1 MIGISIAT
9 KWEYEATLEYFGVKD
24 HERFV
29 YAYGE
34 YFKRTMNDTEL
45 VFYSTGVRKVNGVG
59 GNQYMISS
67 FHLTKVIVAGTC
79 AGIDDR
85 FSHLDIFVPDKA
97 VQYDCT
103 VKEIEPFIKQSF
115 IVDIDLCKYGN
126 DFYTGTIGTADKAVV
141 MWKDYVELKENE
153 ITIADTEAGAIAY
166 ICKKNDVECIIIK
179 GISDFPT
186 VESNSDTFESNI
198 DQINVYI
205 ENTPK
210 VMNKI
215 FGEYLNRFI

>member
-9 KWEYEATLEYFGVKD
+9 KWEYEATLEYFSINNN
-24 HERFV
+24 ERLD
-29 YAYGE
+29 YPYGE
-34 YFKRTMNDTEL
+34 YFIRTINDTEL
-45 VFYSTGVRKVNGVG
+45 VFYLTGVRKVNGVG
-59 GNQYMISS
+59 GNQYMISK
-67 FHLTKVIVAGTC
+67 FNLTKVIVAGTC
-79 AGIDDR
+79 AGIDER
-85 FSHLDIFVPDKA
+85 FSNLDIFVPNKA

-103 VKEIEPFIKQSF
+103 VKEIEPLIKQSF
-115 IVDIDLCKYGN
+115 IVDIDLSKYEN

-141 MWKDYVELKENE
+141 MWKDYLELKDNE

-166 ICKKNDVECIIIK
+166 ICMKNNVECIIIK

-186 VESNSDTFESNI
+186 NERYSDRFESNI
-198 DQINVYI
+198 EQINVYL

-215 FGEYLNRFI
+215 FGEYLTKFI

>member
-1 MIGISIAT
+1 MVGISIAT
-9 KWEYEATLEYFGVKD
+9 KWEYEATLEYFGVRD
-24 HERFV
+24 DERTD
-29 YAYGE
+29 YPYGE
-34 YFKRTMNDTEL
+34 YFKRTVNSSEL

-59 GNQYMISS
+59 GNQYMISR
-67 FHLTKVIVAGTC
+67 FNLTKVIVAGTC
-79 AGIDDR
+79 AGIDEK
-85 FSHLDIFVPDKA
+85 FSNLDILVPDKA

-103 VKEIEPFIKQSF
+103 VKEVEPLIKQSF
-115 IVDIDLCKYGN
+115 IVNLDLSKYGGG
-126 DFYTGTIGTADKAVV
+126 FYNGTIGTADKAVV
-141 MWKDYVELKENE
+141 MWKDYLELKENE

-186 VESNSDTFESNI
+186 DERSSDKFESNTE
-198 DQINVYI
+198 QISVYL

-215 FGEYLNRFI
+215 FSEYLKRFI

>member
-9 KWEYEATLEYFGVKD
+9 KWEYEATLEYFSIKEN
-24 HERFV
+24 ERFE
-29 YAYGE
+29 YPYGE
-34 YFKRTMNDTEL
+34 YFMRKMNDSEL

-59 GNQYMISS
+59 GNQYMISK
-67 FHLTKVIVAGTC
+67 FNLTKVIVAGTC
-79 AGIDDR
+79 AGIDDT
-85 FSHLDIFVPDKA
+85 FTNLDIFVPDKA

-103 VKEIEPFIKQSF
+103 VKEVEPFIKQSF
-115 IVDIDLCKYGN
+115 IVDMDLSKYGN
-126 DFYTGTIGTADKAVV
+126 DFNTGTIGTADKAVV
-141 MWKDYVELKENE
+141 MWKDYLELKENQ
-153 ITIADTEAGAIAY
+153 ITIADTEASAIAF

-186 VESNSDTFESNI
+186 DKRNSDKFKSNKE
-198 DQINVYI
+198 QISVYL

-215 FGEYLNRFI
+215 FGDYLKRFI

>member
-9 KWEYEATLEYFGVKD
+9 KWEYEATLEYFEIKD
-24 HERFV
+24 CERLA
-29 YAYGE
+29 YPYGE
-34 YFKRTMNDTEL
+34 YFIRTIHDTEL

-59 GNQYMISS
+59 GNQYMISK
-67 FHLTKVIVAGTC
+67 FNLTKVIVAGTC
-79 AGIDDR
+79 AGIDDT
-85 FSHLDIFVPDKA
+85 FSVLDIFVPNEA

-115 IVDIDLCKYGN
+115 VVEIDLSRYGN
-126 DFYTGTIGTADKAVV
+126 DFHTGKIGTADKAVV
-141 MWKDYVELKENE
+141 MWKDYLELKENE
-153 ITIADTEAGAIAY
+153 ITIADTEASAIAY

-186 VESNSDTFESNI
+186 DESISDKFESNI
-198 DQINVYI
+198 EQINVYI

-210 VMNKI
+210 VMKKI
-215 FGEYLNRFI
+215 FGQYLKRFI

>member
-9 KWEYEATLEYFGVKD
+9 KWEYEAALEYFGVKD
-24 HERFV
+24 NERFG
-29 YAYGE
+29 YSYGE
-34 YFKRTMNDTEL
+34 YFIRTINDTDL
-45 VFYSTGVRKVNGVG
+45 VFYITGVRKVNGVG
-59 GNQYMISS
+59 GNQYMISKYN
-67 FHLTKVIVAGTC
+67 LTKVIVAGTC

-85 FSHLDIFVPDKA
+85 FSNLDIFVPNEA

-103 VKEIEPFIKQSF
+103 VKEVEPLIKQSF
-115 IVDIDLCKYGN
+115 IVNMDLLKYGD

-141 MWKDYVELKENE
+141 MWKDYLELKANE

-166 ICKKNDVECIIIK
+166 ICQKNDVECIIIK

-186 VESNSDTFESNI
+186 DERNSDKFGSNI
-198 DQINVYI
+198 EQMNVYL

-210 VMNKI
+210 VMYKI
-215 FGEYLNRFI
+215 FGEYLKRFI

>member
-9 KWEYEATLEYFGVKD
+9 KWEYEATLKYFSVKNN
-24 HERFV
+24 ERFG
-29 YAYGE
+29 YPYGE
-34 YFKRTMNDTEL
+34 YFIRTINDTEI
-45 VFYSTGVRKVNGVG
+45 VFYRTGVRKVNGVG
-59 GNQYMISS
+59 GNQYMISK

-79 AGIDDR
+79 AGIDEK
-85 FSHLDIFVPDKA
+85 FSVLDIFVPDKA

-103 VKEIEPFIKQSF
+103 VKEIEPLIKQSF
-115 IVDIDLCKYGN
+115 IVNMDLSKYGD
-126 DFYTGTIGTADKAVV
+126 DFYKGTIGTADKAVV
-141 MWKDYVELKENE
+141 MWKDFLELKENE

-166 ICKKNDVECIIIK
+166 ICRKNDVECIIIK

-186 VESNSDTFESNI
+186 DESSSDKFESNME
-198 DQINVYI
+198 QINVYL

-215 FGEYLNRFI
+215 FDEYLKRFI

>member
-29 YAYGE
+29 YPYGE

-59 GNQYMISS
+59 SNQYMISS
-67 FHLTKVIVAGTC
+67 FHLTKVIVVGTC
-79 AGIDDR
+79 AGIDDK

-186 VESNSDTFESNI
+186 VESNSDTFDSNI

>member
-9 KWEYEATLEYFGVKD
+9 KWEYEATLKYFGIND
-24 HERFV
+24 SERFG
-29 YAYGE
+29 YPYGE
-34 YFKRTMNDTEL
+34 YFMSNMNDTEL

-59 GNQYMISS
+59 GNQHMISK
-67 FHLTKVIVAGTC
+67 FNLTKVIVAGTC
-79 AGIDDR
+79 AGIDDQFR
-85 FSHLDIFVPDKA
+85 HLDIFVPDKA

-103 VKEIEPFIKQSF
+103 VKEIEPLIKQSF
-115 IVDIDLCKYGN
+115 IVHIDLSKYGD
-126 DFYTGTIGTADKAVV
+126 DFYKGTIGTADKAVV
-141 MWKDYVELKENE
+141 MWKDYLELKENE

-186 VESNSDTFESNI
+186 DERNGNKFESNI
-198 DQINVYI
+198 EQMNVYL

>member
-9 KWEYEATLEYFGVKD
+9 KWEYEATLKYFSVKNN
-24 HERFV
+24 ERFG
-29 YAYGE
+29 YPYGE
-34 YFKRTMNDTEL
+34 YFIKTINDTEI
-45 VFYSTGVRKVNGVG
+45 VFYRTGVRKVNGVG
-59 GNQYMISS
+59 GNQYMISK

-79 AGIDDR
+79 AGIDEK
-85 FSHLDIFVPDKA
+85 FNVLDIFVPDKA

-103 VKEIEPFIKQSF
+103 VKEIEPLIKQSF
-115 IVDIDLCKYGN
+115 IVNMDLSKYGD
-126 DFYTGTIGTADKAVV
+126 DFYKGTIGTADKAVV
-141 MWKDYVELKENE
+141 MWKDFLELKENE

-166 ICKKNDVECIIIK
+166 ICRKNDVECIIIK

-186 VESNSDTFESNI
+186 DESNSDKFESNME
-198 DQINVYI
+198 QINVYL

-215 FGEYLNRFI
+215 FDEYLKRFI